1 MNNIGVQELKQIQV
15 DMLKEID
22 KYCKKHNLRYSLAFG
37 SLLGAVRHKGFIPWD
52 DDLDIMLLRKDYD
65 KFIKGFKHEYYS
77 VISPSSDREYSL
89 PFAKVNDTRT
99 IINEDSNVKNTYGVY
114 VDVFPVDNVPDDLYE
129 LKSFMSRK
137 KKLNRQHILKIV
149 KVKWKRNPLKNLV
162 LILGQLFLAFKS
174 INAIS
179 NEMSDLSATYSG
191 LAHCKLRGII
201 APNDN
206 RFEELLPADY
216 FESYTT
222 IPFEGFE
229 AMVIEKY
236 DEYLTAAYGNYMQL
250 PPKNEQISHHKFKA
264 WWKD

>member
-37 SLLGAVRHKGFIPWD
+37 SLLGAVRHKGYIPWD

-65 KFIKGFKHEYYS
+65 KFVKGFSHEYYS
-77 VISPSSDREYSL
+77 VIGPGYDQDYSL

-99 IINEDSNVKNTYGVY
+99 IISEDANVKNTYGVY
-114 VDVFPVDNVPDDLYE
+114 IDVFPVDNAPDDLNE
-129 LKSFMSRK
+129 LKLFMMRK
-137 KKLNRQHILKIV
+137 KMLNIQHILKIV
-149 KVKWKRNPLKNLV
+149 NVTWKRNPLKNLV

-174 INAIS
+174 INNIS
-179 NEMSDLSATYSG
+179 NEMDNLSARYSG
-191 LAHCKLRGII
+191 LSHCKLRGII
-201 APNDN
+201 VPNDN
-206 RFEELLPADY
+206 RFEELLPSDY

-222 IPFEGFE
+222 LPFEGFN

-236 DEYLTAAYGNYMQL
+236 EEYLAASYGNYMQV
-250 PPKNEQISHHKFKA
+250 PPENKQISHHVFTA
-264 WWKD
+264 WWK

>member
-1 MNNIGVQELKQIQV
+1 M
-15 DMLKEID
+15 
-22 KYCKKHNLRYSLAFG
+22 
-37 SLLGAVRHKGFIPWD
+37 LGAVRHKGFIPWD

-77 VISPSSDREYSL
+77 VISPGSDREYSL

-222 IPFEGFE
+222 LPFEGFK

-250 PPKNEQISHHKFKA
+250 PPKHEQISHHDFEA
-264 WWKD
+264 YWKD